1 LTVGHKIA
9 QIWTLLRNAPTS
21 LLHAMLHG
29 PSGNSQDLTDLGVCQ
44 LFQPKRGDDQLFRFQ
59 QGNDL
64 GKGIARNK
72 PIQGVKQR
80 HGSLSYG
87 CARGA
92 VKPAICETG
101 CSQNRFYFPIS
112 LYNNKGGL
120 LSIPNAVWKI

>member
-1 LTVGHKIA
+1 LA
-9 QIWTLLRNAPTS
+9 
-21 LLHAMLHG
+21 
-29 PSGNSQDLTDLGVCQ
+29 LGQ

-59 QGNDL
+59 QGNEL

-112 LYNNKGGL
+112 LYNNKGRFVKHSQRCVENLTLGSMFPL
-120 LSIPNAVWKI
+120 GVPCL